1 MRVTS
6 LVPGGSRQG
15 RACHS
20 FRGGRDV
27 EHVRQTLSDVRAH
40 IGDVEWGFSDRVSG
54 AVSTRVSVCS
64 RAANLPMV
72 GGYHNCGMG
81 GAENNSYRPRPV
93 GTSFSKSCVEIRL
106 LKLLKKRW
114 YIWLLHMG

>member
-27 EHVRQTLSDVRAH
+27 YHVRQTLSDVRAH
-40 IGDVEWGFSDRVSG
+40 IGDVEWGFSDRMSG
-54 AVSTRVSVCS
+54 AVSTRVSICC

-72 GGYHNCGMG
+72 GGYHNCGMS
-81 GAENNSYRPRPV
+81 GAENNSYRNGLGGHCV
-93 GTSFSKSCVEIRL
+93 SK
-106 LKLLKKRW
+106 KLSGDPAFG
-114 YIWLLHMG
+114 IV